1 MAPPRPSG
9 AAAVKRFFLPPLVA
23 CSVPLAVLLSLAT
36 PTAGQSPPLE
46 RNFPYPKAEVEKAS
60 ATLHSSSSGRLPILD
75 GFVVKGDQPLDH
87 YERGYYQCEV
97 QVISAA
103 QSDTL
108 VRVTAKVTAWYR
120 DPNAAQSGYRV
131 LPSNGRLEEDLLD
144 RLDEALLNNTATST
158 PSPHAAP
165 QNTERSAPGSAPQ
178 QKTPPANHS
187 AILPAPSPPTTP
199 AVLAP
204 APLEE
209 PLVQALA
216 EEDLDSLKQQRE
228 QTEERAKELSSD
240 VQNLEEIRQN
250 QAHPTDLAVV
260 RKSGTPVTAR
270 PQAGAPTLFAAD
282 AEDEFQI
289 LENAGSWVQVQ
300 ISGASRGWIR
310 RADLDLP
317 DGLADNSKKAGT
329 SNPAHDAAF
338 RVAREET
345 TSFAGD
351 WKPLRGKTVRIV
363 WTEPASTLGKSPS
376 ARVKREFA
384 KSLFLNTYREISS
397 PDQTVAGVVVVFD
410 AADGGQIA
418 VTRETL
424 RLWQGGS
431 LSEASFW
438 QQCSIDPP
446 ELFESP
452 AKN

>member
-1 MAPPRPSG
+1 MASPRPTG
-9 AAAVKRFFLPPLVA
+9 AAAVKKFFLLPFLT
-23 CSVPLAVLLSLAT
+23 CSVPFAVLLSLAT
-36 PTAGQSPPLE
+36 PTAAQSPRLE
-46 RNFPYPKAEVEKAS
+46 RTLPYPKAEVEKATAALRS
-60 ATLHSSSSGRLPILD
+60 MASGRLPILD
-75 GFVVKGDQPLDH
+75 GFVDKGDQPLDH

-97 QVISAA
+97 EVISAA
-103 QSDTL
+103 ESNTL
-108 VRVTAKVTAWYR
+108 VRVTAKITAWYR
-120 DPNAAQSGYRV
+120 DPNPAQSGYRV
-131 LPSNGRLEEDLLD
+131 LPSNGRLETDLLD
-144 RLDEALLNNTATST
+144 HLDEALLSKTPTSV
-158 PSPHAAP
+158 PSPRETP
-165 QNTERSAPGSAPQ
+165 LNTGRNGPGSAPQ
-178 QKTPPANHS
+178 QKAPPGNH
-187 AILPAPSPPTTP
+187 PAVVPSPPVPTTP
-199 AVLAP
+199 ALVAA

-209 PLVQALA
+209 PFVQAPTDG
-216 EEDLDSLKQQRE
+216 DLNSLKQRRE
-228 QTEERAKELSSD
+228 QTEERRKELSSD
-240 VQNLEEIRQN
+240 VENLEEIRQN

-260 RKSGTPVTAR
+260 GKSGTPVRAR

-289 LENAGSWVQVQ
+289 LEDAGAWVHVQ
-300 ISGASRGWIR
+300 ISGTSRGWIR

-317 DGLADNSKKAGT
+317 DGLADNSKKSGE

-351 WKPLRGKTVRIV
+351 WKPLHGKTVRIV
-363 WTEPASTLGKSPS
+363 WTEPASALGKSPS

-410 AADGGQIA
+410 TADGGQIA

-446 ELFESP
+446 ELFENP